1 MDGRRLSEMKSL
13 RALPRLFIPGVEMH
27 APFEVPRPEFDK
39 LHNVLRLRSGAKIG
53 VMPNDGTFWV
63 CELDGRVAIPQEQHR
78 PDTEPQLSIFVAQ
91 ALPKGDKVDDVIR
104 SCSELGAKGFVLFPA
119 DRSVVKW
126 EAKKLDDKM
135 RRVQAVAREAAETSF
150 RMRIPTV
157 EYAANL
163 DDVLAKQ
170 KSVVVLSELESHER
184 PLPPVLQDV
193 CLVVGPEGG
202 WSPREVEKIQP
213 YAVTL
218 GPRVLRTEHAAF
230 AAVSRLLIP

>member
-1 MDGRRLSEMKSL
+1 MGT
-13 RALPRLFIPGVEMH
+13 
-27 APFEVPRPEFDK
+27 PFEVPKPEFDK

-53 VMPNDGTFWV
+53 VMPNDGSFWV
-63 CELDGRVAIPQEQHR
+63 CELDGRIAIPQEKHL
-78 PDTEPQLSIFVAQ
+78 PATEPEVTIVVAQ
-91 ALPKGDKVDDVIR
+91 ALPKGDKIDDVIR
-104 SCSELGAKGFVLFPA
+104 SCTELGAKGFVIFPA

-150 RMRIPTV
+150 RTRIPTV
-157 EYAANL
+157 EYVSNL
-163 DDVLAKQ
+163 DEVLKKQ
-170 KSVVVLSELESHER
+170 SVVVVLSELETHTNPFSSKGNS
-184 PLPPVLQDV
+184 V

-213 YAVTL
+213 FAATL

-230 AAVSRLLIP
+230 AAASRLLIP